1 VSFAKEKFRQAH
13 SPYFDG
19 MTFWGGSNDDARDSG
34 LSGLLWDVSAGEMVS
49 DTKFQRTMPA
59 SLKSIVKAIKLLR
72 ENKNG
77 LFLARKGSEI
87 RAAFQKRKIAVFLQL
102 QGGGEAI
109 AEDLEMIDVFH
120 ELGLR
125 VLQLTHHYDNS
136 FGGGCLEKELKGLS
150 KLGQAAVEKM
160 NTLGIIPDVAHGSEI
175 MGRDVVMASKKPVII
190 SHTGCR
196 ALVNSARCTPD
207 FLIKAVADSGGVV
220 GIFSM
225 SCWLTEEA
233 VPTVDSYIR
242 QLGHVIQVGGINA
255 VGIANDYDI
264 AGDLEAAQLNN
275 NNEEAV
281 KSLYP
286 WWQQQQGLTGFDRL
300 PQHVVIP
307 ELNNIRRFFT
317 IQAAL
322 EKRGYQAAQIEKI
335 MGGNWLRVY
344 TESLG

>member
-1 VSFAKEKFRQAH
+1 
-13 SPYFDG
+13 
-19 MTFWGGSNDDARDSG
+19 M
-34 LSGLLWDVSAGEMVS
+34 M
-49 DTKFQRTMPA
+49 
-59 SLKSIVKAIKLLR
+59 
-72 ENKNG
+72 
-77 LFLARKGSEI
+77 
-87 RAAFQKRKIAVFLQL
+87 
-102 QGGGEAI
+102 
-109 AEDLEMIDVFH
+109 DVFY
-120 ELGLR
+120 ELGIR
-125 VLQLTHHYDNS
+125 VLQLTHHHDNA
-136 FGGGCLEKELKGLS
+136 FAGGCLQKKLRGLS

-160 NTLGIIPDVAHGSEI
+160 NMLGIIPDVAHGSEAT
-175 MGRDVVMASKKPVII
+175 GLDVAKASKKPVII

-207 FLIKAVADSGGVV
+207 PVIKAVADTGGVM

-242 QLGHVIQVGGINA
+242 QLAHVIQVGGIHA
-255 VGIANDYDI
+255 VGIANDFDI
-264 AGDLEAAQLNN
+264 AGDAEIAGLKN

-281 KSLYP
+281 KSMYP
-286 WWQQQQGLTGFDRL
+286 WWRQQQGLIGFDKL

-307 ELNNIRRFFT
+307 ELNNIRRLFT

-322 EKRGYQAAQIEKI
+322 EKRGWKAAQIEKI